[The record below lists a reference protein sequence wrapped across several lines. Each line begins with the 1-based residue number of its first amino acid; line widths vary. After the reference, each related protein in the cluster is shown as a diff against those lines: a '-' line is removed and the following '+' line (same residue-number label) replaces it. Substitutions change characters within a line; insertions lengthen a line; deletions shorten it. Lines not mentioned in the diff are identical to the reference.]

1 MQYAYLLI
9 YLSVHLFARRCSD
22 YHRARLRKI
31 ESHAAH
37 LLAVDAASAQGG
49 GSSGSSA
56 EPATSRLTPEEL
68 AYARDFQVYKYR
80 FPGLYRFSG
89 LYRFPGL
96 RRCPGLYKF

>member
-37 LLAVDAASAQGG
+37 LLAVDAALAQQGG

-56 EPATSRLTPEEL
+56 EPAGSRLTPEEL
-68 AYARDFQVYKYR
+68 AYARDFQVYIG
-80 FPGLYRFSG
+80 FI
-89 LYRFPGL
+89 
-96 RRCPGLYKF
+96 